1 MHDQSSS
8 SQTYVAVGV
17 RNHLGGGRGASRP
30 VPPVHRTVRRGLT
43 STGRHRENCPMR
55 FTNKVVL
62 LSKKMY
68 DGSQDGILKELV
80 RRDTA
85 LVCVT
90 GVDAAFIEDM
100 LDEFAPPMIRVR
112 AIGSS
117 PLRTPT
123 TRSSRSSPLPTPSTS
138 ASRASCRS
146 SKSDRTELPVQH

>member
-1 MHDQSSS
+1 
-8 SQTYVAVGV
+8 
-17 RNHLGGGRGASRP
+17 
-30 VPPVHRTVRRGLT
+30 
-43 STGRHRENCPMR
+43 MR

-100 LDEFAPPMIRVR
+100 LDEFAATDDSGAGDRLI
-112 AIGSS
+112 
-117 PLRTPT
+117 T
-123 TRSSRSSPLPTPSTS
+123 TSHTDDSLEQVL
-138 ASRASCRS
+138 AFANAF
-146 SKSDRTELPVQH
+146 DVGEQGELSIIEI